1 MDLTTA
7 FFSTFLMA
15 ELHSSKGWCIDTA
28 PQPPPSKSTKRIL
41 FYLIKNGH
49 YTLPQRFHV
58 SEDGSIIPISVV
70 FWKSDLGGGLCEFGI
85 TVTTRGDLEHTMFNV
100 KTAPVHLD
108 EPFILLQLDR
118 VKRIL
123 TRPFQALCGT
133 LGPHK
138 SAMMHAV
145 GMDKKTLGI
154 EECCVCA
161 RETATKIRS
170 CDHNICIACLS
181 KVDRCPLCRNS
192 EIACA
197 CCDSD
202 EECNESDDEFAD
214 V

>member
-1 MDLTTA
+1 
-7 FFSTFLMA
+7 MA
-15 ELHSSKGWCIDTA
+15 TSSEGWCVDTN
-28 PQPPPSKSTKRIL
+28 PQPLPWKSTQRIL
-41 FYLIKNGH
+41 FYLQKNGH

-58 SEDGSIIPISVV
+58 SEDGSCIPIGIV

-85 TVTTRGDLEHTMFNV
+85 TVSTRCDIEHTMFNV
-100 KTAPVHLD
+100 KTAPVQLND
-108 EPFILLQLDR
+108 AFLLEQLER

-123 TRPFQALCGT
+123 SRPFQPLCGT

-138 SAMMHAV
+138 SAMMHTV

-161 RETATKIRS
+161 RETATKIRA
-170 CDHNICIACLS
+170 CDHNICVACLS

-192 EIACA
+192 EIGCA

-202 EECNESDDEFAD
+202 DECNESDDEFAS

>member
-1 MDLTTA
+1 M
-7 FFSTFLMA
+7 S
-15 ELHSSKGWCIDTA
+15 EGWCIDTKPEPA
-28 PQPPPSKSTKRIL
+28 TTKATQRIY
-41 FYLIKNGH
+41 FYLQKNGH

-58 SEDGSIIPISVV
+58 NEDGSSIPMSIV

-85 TVTTRGDLEHTMFNV
+85 TVSTRGDLEHVMFNV
-100 KTAPVHLD
+100 KTAPVHLN
-108 EPFILLQLDR
+108 ESFLLEQFER

-123 TRPFQALCGT
+123 ARPFQPLCGT

-138 SAMMHAV
+138 SVMMNAV
-145 GMDKKTLGI
+145 GMDKNALGI

-161 RETATKIRS
+161 RETATKIKS
-170 CDHNICIACLS
+170 CDHNVCVACLS

-192 EIACA
+192 DIGCA

-202 EECNESDDEFAD
+202 EECNESDDEFAN

>member
-1 MDLTTA
+1 M
-7 FFSTFLMA
+7 
-15 ELHSSKGWCIDTA
+15 E
-28 PQPPPSKSTKRIL
+28 
-41 FYLIKNGH
+41 KNGH

-58 SEDGSIIPISVV
+58 TEDGSSIPISIV

-85 TVTTRGDLEHTMFNV
+85 TVTTRGALEHTMFNV
-100 KTAPVHLD
+100 KTTPVHLND
-108 EPFILLQLDR
+108 AFLVEQLER
-118 VKRIL
+118 VKRML
-123 TRPFQALCGT
+123 TRPFQPLCGT

-138 SAMMHAV
+138 SAMMRAV
-145 GMDKKTLGI
+145 GMDKKALGI

-170 CDHNICIACLS
+170 CDHNVCVACLV

-192 EIACA
+192 EIGCA

-202 EECNESDDEFAD
+202 EECNESDDEFAN